1 MMHVKY
7 SMPLP
12 NYGNEYRLTQDELV
26 KLLDNAY
33 ANGFADAKDV
43 YDERTRQTTYASS
56 RDNDEWRRVQEIGN
70 R

>member
-1 MMHVKY
+1 MHVKY

-12 NYGNEYRLTQDELV
+12 NYGNEYKLTQEELV

-43 YDERTRQTTYASS
+43 YDERARQTTYSS
-56 RDNDEWRRVQEIGN
+56 ARDNDEWRRIQEIGN

>member
-43 YDERTRQTTYASS
+43 YDERARQTTYASS
-56 RDNDEWRRVQEIGN
+56 RDNDEWRRIQEIGN

>member
-12 NYGNEYRLTQDELV
+12 NYGDEYRLTEDELV

-33 ANGFADAKDV
+33 ANGFSDAKDL
-43 YDERTRQTTYASS
+43 YDAKLRTTTCATSMG
-56 RDNDEWRRVQEIGN
+56 NEEWRRAQEIGN

>member
-12 NYGNEYRLTQDELV
+12 NYENEYRLTQDELV